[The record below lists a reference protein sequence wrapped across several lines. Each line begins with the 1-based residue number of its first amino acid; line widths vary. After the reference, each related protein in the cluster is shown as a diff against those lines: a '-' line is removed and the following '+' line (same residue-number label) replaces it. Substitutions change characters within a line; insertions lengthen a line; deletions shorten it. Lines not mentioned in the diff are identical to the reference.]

1 MLKAM
6 TSAKTRGGWQAI
18 AVVAVACGLMM
29 AGIGGAGAATG
40 PSATSSRAAN
50 VEIENFLFSPA
61 KLTIAKG
68 SSVAFSNASTA
79 SHTATRA
86 GTFDTGT
93 IKPGK
98 SVSVRFKQK
107 GSFPYHCEIH
117 PQMRGKIVVN

>member
-6 TSAKTRGGWQAI
+6 TNAKTRFGWQMV
-18 AVVAVACGLMM
+18 AVVGAALGLMLV
-29 AGIGGAGAATG
+29 GIGGAGAASG
-40 PSATSSRAAN
+40 PTATSSKVAK

-68 SSVAFSNASTA
+68 SSVAFSNSSAL
-79 SHTATRA
+79 SHTATRS

-107 GSFPYHCEIH
+107 GSFAYHCEIH